1 MRSHSLLALLI
12 VAGCGSETVAPSAPA
27 DASRDADDAARVD
40 APAADAPPVDV
51 SPVDVSPV
59 DVPIVDVPPPP
70 PPPPGA
76 MPVGAACERDD
87 QCMSGVCAND
97 PNLDRVCA
105 QPCRRDEEC
114 YPLGATFNCAL
125 DHSGGGRW
133 ACGEVMRASE
143 DPGNECASDSE
154 CLSNACVE
162 GRCHSAC
169 ASISD
174 CVPGWTCTPFPLTGG
189 RSTYCGHA
197 PITGIT
203 AERYTLFGNV
213 TNVDRSAEPV
223 RLIVPPDAVS
233 ITWTTQDLGGNN
245 LYAAV
250 SRVQAPDASLLVD
263 LRTWTFLRDQSIRT
277 IPSRYQ
283 INSATL
289 PSRDMQTVA
298 PGAYTSSHA
307 LLNDRTT
314 TVAMRGMLATAL
326 VKRAPG
332 GVMPRGNLLVRAW
345 FVGTRGVSG
354 ATATANAR
362 YNAAL
367 AEMRAI
373 YATQGITFGVVG
385 TLDITGADATR
396 YSIIDSQQELHELFA
411 LTGATNTDPVLNLMF
426 VRGISASA
434 GLENAVGIAGAI
446 NGPAGINGT
455 LASGVVVGWET
466 TVGRT
471 DIMGQ
476 VMAHE
481 CGHYLGLW
489 HPVESQAGCT
499 TAAQTMCSPFGGVD
513 AITDTPTGA
522 TASRNLMFWQA
533 QGGNT
538 LSAGQGTVLRAH
550 ALVR

>member
-12 VAGCGSETVAPSAPA
+12 VAGCGSETITPSAPA
-27 DASRDADDAARVD
+27 DAAADASADAPQVD
-40 APAADAPPVDV
+40 APADVTPADVTV
-51 SPVDVSPV
+51 
-59 DVPIVDVPPPP
+59 VDVPPPP
-70 PPPPGA
+70 PPPPPTGTL
-76 MPVGAACERDD
+76 PVGTACERDD
-87 QCMSGVCAND
+87 QCVTGLCVND
-97 PNLDRVCA
+97 PNLDHVCG

-114 YPLGATFNCAL
+114 FPLGASFNCAL

-133 ACGEVMRASE
+133 ACGEVMRSSE
-143 DPGNECASDSE
+143 DPGNECASDTE
-154 CLSNACVE
+154 CFSNACVE

-169 ASISD
+169 ATISD
-174 CVPGWTCTPFPLTGG
+174 CVPGWTCTPFALTGG

-203 AERYTLFGNV
+203 AERYTLFENV
-213 TNVDRSAEPV
+213 TDVDRSAEPG

-233 ITWTTQDLGGNN
+233 ITWTTQDLGGNT
-245 LYAAV
+245 LFAAV
-250 SRVQAPDASLLVD
+250 SRVQAPDAALLVD
-263 LRTWTFLRDQSIRT
+263 LRTWSSLRDQSIRT

-289 PSRDMQTVA
+289 PSRNMQTVE

-307 LLNDRTT
+307 LLNDRMTA
-314 TVAMRGMLATAL
+314 VEMRGMRATAL

-332 GVMPRGNLLVRAW
+332 GVMTRGNLLVRAW

-354 ATATANAR
+354 TTATTNAR
-362 YNAAL
+362 FNAAL

-373 YATQGITFGVVG
+373 YATQGVSIGVVG

-426 VRGISASA
+426 VRGISSSA

-446 NGPAGINGT
+446 NGPAGVNGT

-522 TASRNLMFWQA
+522 TAASNLMYWQA
-533 QGGNT
+533 QGGRT
-538 LSAGQGTVLRAH
+538 LSAGQGTVMRAH

>member
-27 DASRDADDAARVD
+27 DASRDAADAAQGD
-40 APAADAPPVDV
+40 APAADVPPVDV
-51 SPVDVSPV
+51 AV
-59 DVPIVDVPPPP
+59 VDVPPPP
-70 PPPPGA
+70 PPPPPTGVL
-76 MPVGAACERDD
+76 PVGAACERDD
-87 QCMSGVCAND
+87 QCMSGICAND

-133 ACGEVMRASE
+133 ACGEGMRASE
-143 DPGNECASDSE
+143 DPGNECASDGE
-154 CLSNACVE
+154 CFSNACVD
-162 GRCHSAC
+162 GRCHTAC
-169 ASISD
+169 ASIAD
-174 CVPGWTCTPFPLTGG
+174 CVPGWTCTPFALTGG

-213 TNVDRSAEPV
+213 TDVDRSAEPV

-289 PSRDMQTVA
+289 PSRDMQTLL

-314 TVAMRGMLATAL
+314 TVAMRGMQATAL

-332 GVMPRGNLLVRAW
+332 GVM
-345 FVGTRGVSG
+345 TR
-354 ATATANAR
+354 
-362 YNAAL
+362 
-367 AEMRAI
+367 
-373 YATQGITFGVVG
+373 
-385 TLDITGADATR
+385 
-396 YSIIDSQQELHELFA
+396 
-411 LTGATNTDPVLNLMF
+411 P
-426 VRGISASA
+426 
-434 GLENAVGIAGAI
+434 
-446 NGPAGINGT
+446 P
-455 LASGVVVGWET
+455 
-466 TVGRT
+466 
-471 DIMGQ
+471 
-476 VMAHE
+476 
-481 CGHYLGLW
+481 
-489 HPVESQAGCT
+489 
-499 TAAQTMCSPFGGVD
+499 
-513 AITDTPTGA
+513 
-522 TASRNLMFWQA
+522 SR
-533 QGGNT
+533 
-538 LSAGQGTVLRAH
+538 
-550 ALVR
+550 